1 MIQDTVDIFAISN
14 PRTVN
19 TNEEVPI
26 SVIVMFVS
34 VADQEQFARTSGYD
48 TYAGE
53 SVGLI

>member
-26 SVIVMFVS
+26 SVIVVFVS